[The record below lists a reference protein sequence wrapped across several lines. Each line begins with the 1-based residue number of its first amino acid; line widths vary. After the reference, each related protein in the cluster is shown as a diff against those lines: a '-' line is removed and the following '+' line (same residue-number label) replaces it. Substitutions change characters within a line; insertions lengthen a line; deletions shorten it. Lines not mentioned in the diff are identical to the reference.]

1 MSPEPTDSPTPAPGP
16 PPTSPPASR
25 STPPITRRRWIAIGI
40 GTAILLVVL
49 TWLIATRLPG
59 WLAGG
64 TAPAT
69 TSAGSGS
76 AGTTTTTGRGGET
89 GRRIKATLFYVTED
103 GRALTGVSRDV
114 TFGAT
119 PTEQARHIVEAQ
131 VQAPPSGT
139 RSAIPA
145 GATVRGVF
153 LTETKE
159 AYVDLGGA
167 IRTGHT
173 GGSLDEALAIYAIV
187 NAVTVN
193 LPDITAVQIL
203 IEGRE
208 VDTLAGHIDLRYPLG
223 RAPEWVQKGQEI
235 R

>member
-1 MSPEPTDSPTPAPGP
+1 MSPAPTDSPTPPAGLPAPSDAARP
-16 PPTSPPASR
+16 
-25 STPPITRRRWIAIGI
+25 TPPNNRRRWIAVAS
-40 GTAILLVVL
+40 GTVILLGLL
-49 TWLIATRLPG
+49 TWLIATRLPA

-64 TAPAT
+64 QPPEGTAASSAT
-69 TSAGSGS
+69 TGA
-76 AGTTTTTGRGGET
+76 AAGRGADS
-89 GRRIKATLFYVTED
+89 GRRIKATLFYVTAD
-103 GRALTGVSRDV
+103 GRALSGASRDV
-114 TFGAT
+114 AFGAT

-145 GATVRGVF
+145 GTTVRAVF
-153 LTETKE
+153 LSESKE

-167 IRTGHT
+167 ITTGHT

-193 LPDITAVQIL
+193 LPEVTAVQIL

-223 RAPEWVQKGQEI
+223 RAPEWVQKGQ
-235 R
+235 